1 MTLMKKEINDIKR
14 LIYCITSTHFINLP
28 ITIWD
33 ENFDGITTSE
43 NGFYLFTD
51 GDDDHLESG
60 VLHVDDLMKIRSI
73 LENILLQ

>member
-14 LIYCITSTHFINLP
+14 LIYCITSTYYIKLP

-33 ENFDGITTSE
+33 ENFDGIATSA

-51 GDDDHLESG
+51 GDDDHLKSG
-60 VLHVDDLMKIRSI
+60 ILHVDDLMKIRSI